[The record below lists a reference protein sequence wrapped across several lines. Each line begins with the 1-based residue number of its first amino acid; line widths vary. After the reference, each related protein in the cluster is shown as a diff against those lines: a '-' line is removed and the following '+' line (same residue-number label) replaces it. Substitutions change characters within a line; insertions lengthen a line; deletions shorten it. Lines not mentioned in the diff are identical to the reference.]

1 MKNTIKFFAAAL
13 AIVAAASC
21 AKENPN
27 DGSQVSDQ
35 ELVYKVFTASLNVD
49 PDTKTTLVD
58 GVNVHWTEGD
68 KIKVL
73 PINSATG
80 QDFELIS
87 YNSTF
92 AEFGGEVIDAYSYR
106 AVYPASLMFSQGTIN
121 SWYTESD
128 YYVLGSTKTKAA
140 LAHQFAI
147 ENNFSIVEEF
157 NAPSNFALSTS
168 DKDGHLYFQ
177 NINAFLKLSL
187 AMDNAASI
195 EVSAAKVMNQ
205 SDPYDG
211 GYQSLSEYAKLGG
224 TITINFK
231 NKSKKGILASTG
243 EDITFK
249 KEDGSNL
256 KSGVNYYIAIPA
268 VKIEGLK
275 LVVKDANGKI
285 LQSFTKASTFT
296 AEANKIYNLGTIEPA
311 PVPVPKVGDYFY
323 SDGTFS
329 TNLDGSKTPVG
340 VIFYTGDPTED
351 DSTLKRDYP
360 GCTHGLVVGL
370 TAGNGNWMS
379 GNQKVYEWAVSNG
392 YHTTQQF
399 TYSGRLSENE
409 NSQYMW
415 GYNNTHAIRSY
426 TKAHGLN
433 SGIVDFVDS
442 YNVKVEGASPWYIPS
457 VAEMKLIRQ
466 SSLKSLVESLG
477 GDSLSKTA
485 YYMSAEENDA
495 SYIPTMNIA
504 TGAYSDGG
512 KKTSVSNVCPIF
524 AF

>member
-1 MKNTIKFFAAAL
+1 MKKTIKFFAAAL

-49 PDTKTTLVD
+49 PNTKTTLVD

-73 PINSATG
+73 PVNSATG

-106 AVYPASLMFSQGTIN
+106 AVYPAGLMFSEGTIN
-121 SWYTESD
+121 SWYTQPD
-128 YYVLGSTKTKAA
+128 YYILGSTKTKAA

-195 EVSAAKVMNQ
+195 EVSAARVMNQ

-231 NKSKKGILASTG
+231 HKSKKGVLASTG

-256 KSGVNYYIAIPA
+256 KSGENYYIAIPA
-268 VKIEGLK
+268 VQIEGLK
-275 LVVKDANGKI
+275 LVVKDANGKV
-285 LQSFTKASTFT
+285 LQSFTKSSTFT

-329 TNLDGSKTPVG
+329 TELDKSKTPVG

-360 GCTHGLVVGL
+360 DCTHGLVVGL
-370 TAGNGNWMS
+370 EEKKSMTIGTKKVSWEVS
-379 GNQKVYEWAVSNG
+379 GFM
-392 YHTTQQF
+392 TTIGSKYQGGVKRVEPAASLK
-399 TYSGRLSENE
+399 T
-409 NSQYMW
+409 
-415 GYNNTHAIRSY
+415 GYNNT
-426 TKAHGLN
+426 KAFE
-433 SGIVDFVDS
+433 SVDS
-442 YNVKVEGASPWYIPS
+442 NAPALIYCREMLAVSNVSPWYMLTI
-457 VAEMKLIRQ
+457 AECDAIRDHLSTVNLSIKQAGGSELKLAYGTLSAEDYMYIATYNI
-466 SSLKSLVESLG
+466 ENGSLG
-477 GDSLSKTA
+477 ETTKISTA
-485 YYMSAEENDA
+485 
-495 SYIPTMNIA
+495 T
-504 TGAYSDGG
+504 
-512 KKTSVSNVCPIF
+512 VRPIF

>member
-1 MKNTIKFFAAAL
+1 MKKTIKFFAAAL

-73 PINSATG
+73 PVNSATG

-329 TNLDGSKTPVG
+329 TELDKSNAPVG
-340 VIFYTGDPTED
+340 VIFYTGDPTEKD
-351 DSTLKRDYP
+351 EALKRDYP
-360 GCTHGLVVGL
+360 NCTNGLVIALKPQNTVWHNSKL
-370 TAGNGNWMS
+370 TASNYSSPLKFNSVPSASNWTWGGYTIRTMWEDTS
-379 GNQKVYEWAVSNG
+379 TNLTLYSNCG
-392 YHTTQQF
+392 A
-399 TYSGRLSENE
+399 GP
-409 NSQYMW
+409 
-415 GYNNTHAIRSY
+415 
-426 TKAHGLN
+426 
-433 SGIVDFVDS
+433 
-442 YNVKVEGASPWYIPS
+442 EGASEWYIPTPIEWTYILENLS
-457 VAEMKLIRQ
+457 TINEKI
-466 SSLKSLVESLG
+466 SSASGTTIST
-477 GDSLSKTA
+477 SI
-485 YYMSAEENDA
+485 YYWMPFLYASSARVCE
-495 SYIPTMNIA
+495 IK
-504 TGAYSDGG
+504 DGG
-512 KKTSVSNVCPIF
+512 ISYSTASWYYSSPNNVYPIF